1 MLLFLLSP
9 SFRLI
14 VAAVIPALYLL
25 IKVYRSDRIEK
36 EPTSL
41 LVSLVIYGFISTA
54 IASVLER
61 IGMFLLGASSLAE
74 GSREYNFILYF
85 LIVAVAEEGSKYFL
99 LRRRTWNSN
108 DFNCQYDGLIY
119 SVFVSLGFA
128 ALENIKYVLYYGFSA
143 AVSRAITAV
152 PGHAC
157 FGVFMGVWYGIAKRN
172 YNEGNYAESKI
183 CRILALTAPVFA
195 HGLYDYSVSTE
206 NSGIPFI
213 FVIVVMFITALILVR
228 RASRKDRYI

>member
-14 VAAVIPALYLL
+14 VAALIPALYLL

-61 IGMFLLGASSLAE
+61 IGMFLLSATSLTE
-74 GSREYNFILYF
+74 GSREYNLILYF
-85 LIVAVAEEGSKYFL
+85 VIVAVAEEGSKYFL
-99 LRRRTWNSN
+99 LRRRTWNSH

-128 ALENIKYVLYYGFSA
+128 ALENIKYGFSA
-143 AVSRAITAV
+143 AVSRAVTAV

-172 YNEGNYAESKI
+172 FNEGNYFESKI
-183 CRILALTAPVFA
+183 CRLLALAAPIFA
-195 HGLYDYSVSTE
+195 HGLYDYSVSTQ

-213 FVIVVMFITALILVR
+213 FVIVVMFIAALVLVR